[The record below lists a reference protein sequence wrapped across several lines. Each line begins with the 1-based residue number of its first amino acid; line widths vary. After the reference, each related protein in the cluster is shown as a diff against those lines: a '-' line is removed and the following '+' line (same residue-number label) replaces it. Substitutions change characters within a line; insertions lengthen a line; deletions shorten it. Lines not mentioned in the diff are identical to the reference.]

1 MVKDMEAMEAT
12 EDIWVKATEA
22 IWVKAM
28 EEVAKDALISKKP
41 HTTVEAAAVAEDMD
55 ITPITGLS
63 TPMTRIIIP
72 T

>member
-28 EEVAKDALISKKP
+28 EEVAKDALIAKKP
-41 HTTVEAAAVAEDMD
+41 HTTVEAAVAEDMD
-55 ITPITGLS
+55 ITPISGLS